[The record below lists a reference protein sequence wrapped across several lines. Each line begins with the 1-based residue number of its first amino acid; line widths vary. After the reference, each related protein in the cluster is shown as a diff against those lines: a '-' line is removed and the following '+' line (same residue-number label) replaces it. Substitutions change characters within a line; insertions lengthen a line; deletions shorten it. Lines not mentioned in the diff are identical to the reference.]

1 MRAFARSLEGFGL
14 MLDESL
20 RPGTS
25 CLDTQ
30 LPYDTTYNACRHT
43 HASRL
48 LADGVPVTDV
58 AKRLGHA
65 SPAVTMSIYAHAMPG
80 QDEATARVVDQWS
93 MARNLDDN
101 LRG

>member
-1 MRAFARSLEGFGL
+1 MTSNKKQSSEAAVREIRRRGFH
-14 MLDESL
+14 
-20 RPGTS
+20 
-25 CLDTQ
+25 
-30 LPYDTTYNACRHT
+30 ACRHT

-48 LADGVPVTDV
+48 LADLVPVTDV

-80 QDEATARVVDQWS
+80 QDEATARVVDQWF
-93 MARNLDDN
+93 MPRNLEGN